1 MRSVFYPTKSF
12 IESIAQGIQT
22 VVTFTEDC
30 DFTPGEVVSFR
41 VSKENG
47 MSELNNAQA
56 VVLANTADTITI
68 GIDSINFTPF
78 VFMEE
83 YEGTFPAMV
92 IPAGSGIVPGEYPAH
107 TSLVDSFDNIP
118 LN

>member
-1 MRSVFYPTKSF
+1 MRSVFYPKKSF
-12 IESIAQGIQT
+12 IESISQGMET

-56 VVLANTADTITI
+56 IVISSTADTITI

-78 VFMEE
+78 VFTEE

-92 IPAGSGIVPGEYPAH
+92 IPAGSGIVPGSYPPS
-107 TSLVDSFDNIP
+107 TSLVDAFDNIP